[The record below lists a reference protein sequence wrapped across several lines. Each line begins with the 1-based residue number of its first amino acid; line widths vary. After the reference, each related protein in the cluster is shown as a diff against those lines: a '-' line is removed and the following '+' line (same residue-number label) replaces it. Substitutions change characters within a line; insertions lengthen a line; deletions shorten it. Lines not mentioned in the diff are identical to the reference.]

1 MNTQLPDNERLLLEN
16 SLLDFESM
24 LRSKD
29 SDQEKLV
36 ALSAFLKRFVNA
48 SPRLRTALAQNLYS
62 KNNITF
68 WHNPTAHQKASVR
81 LLIVIASAKVQLAE
95 FDAALELLSRGISE
109 ATALHDREII
119 ADAENLRADVL
130 MRLGK
135 NAEAITHFENAL
147 TLFRD
152 LNLPHGIASV
162 LNNLGILYVNLGEYV
177 QALEYYRQASTLLES
192 IGEAQQLA
200 PLYNNIGQ
208 AYFLMSQFDEALLY
222 YEKSL
227 ALCDEK
233 TMKRGVALLY
243 GNIGAAHK
251 KKGNFVEALHY
262 QQKSLK
268 IKEEIGDKVGKA
280 FAYHH
285 IGQIYLDE
293 RNFGSA
299 IQSFKKSLALAESVR
314 HDESTA
320 QALIS
325 LAQTLTR
332 KNENEESESSTIEI
346 LLRALELSEKISSR
360 RLQQEAHLTLAERF
374 EQLGEFQ
381 RALHHFKKYQL
392 IKDEMFNE
400 ESDKRIK
407 NLQVTFKVEE
417 AKKQAEIEH
426 LKNIELANALAE
438 AETQH
443 QIAEEASRIKSEVLN
458 VVAHDLQTP
467 ISSVINFTY
476 LLKQSSNLSEKQV
489 QMLSHIE
496 QVSAAISR
504 QTVNLLNAASER
516 MSDDIRRDK
525 VNLIDLLKSVA
536 EQSNALRK
544 NQTIELN
551 TEISLVV
558 EGDEEKLRE
567 VFENLVSNAVKYSP
581 RGAQIE
587 VVGKCIE
594 SKPDSQSCVQ
604 IMVKDEGQGL
614 NEDDKQKL
622 FGKFQ
627 RLSAKPTAGES
638 STGLGL
644 YIAKQIVEKHNGKIW
659 AESEGTGKG
668 TTFTV
673 ELPLRK

>member
-1 MNTQLPDNERLLLEN
+1 M
-16 SLLDFESM
+16 
-24 LRSKD
+24 
-29 SDQEKLV
+29 
-36 ALSAFLKRFVNA
+36 
-48 SPRLRTALAQNLYS
+48 
-62 KNNITF
+62 
-68 WHNPTAHQKASVR
+68 
-81 LLIVIASAKVQLAE
+81 
-95 FDAALELLSRGISE
+95 
-109 ATALHDREII
+109 
-119 ADAENLRADVL
+119 
-130 MRLGK
+130 
-135 NAEAITHFENAL
+135 
-147 TLFRD
+147 
-152 LNLPHGIASV
+152 
-162 LNNLGILYVNLGEYV
+162 
-177 QALEYYRQASTLLES
+177 
-192 IGEAQQLA
+192 
-200 PLYNNIGQ
+200 
-208 AYFLMSQFDEALLY
+208 
-222 YEKSL
+222 
-227 ALCDEK
+227 
-233 TMKRGVALLY
+233 
-243 GNIGAAHK
+243 
-251 KKGNFVEALHY
+251 
-262 QQKSLK
+262 
-268 IKEEIGDKVGKA
+268 
-280 FAYHH
+280 
-285 IGQIYLDE
+285 
-293 RNFGSA
+293 
-299 IQSFKKSLALAESVR
+299 
-314 HDESTA
+314 
-320 QALIS
+320 
-325 LAQTLTR
+325 AQTLTR

-360 RLQQEAHLTLAERF
+360 RLQQEAHFTLSERL

-516 MSDDIRRDK
+516 ISDDIRRDK

-551 TEISLVV
+551 AELSLVV

-581 RGAQIE
+581 RGARIE
-587 VVGKCIE
+587 VVGKCIK

-614 NEDDKQKL
+614 NEYDKQKL

-644 YIAKQIVEKHNGKIW
+644 YITKQIVEKHNGKIW
-659 AESEGTGKG
+659 AESEGAGKG
-668 TTFTV
+668 TTFVV